1 MTNKRT
7 FAEETTFEAF
17 TLSVS
22 YKRLYICPVLTI
34 RLMFLQAM
42 EFAFCLDNS
51 GSMGG
56 KKIQHA
62 LTALVL
68 LMESLKKLE
77 CRFGV
82 MRFGGVGTQV
92 GYDVSRQQICNR

>member
-1 MTNKRT
+1 
-7 FAEETTFEAF
+7 
-17 TLSVS
+17 
-22 YKRLYICPVLTI
+22 
-34 RLMFLQAM
+34 M

-77 CRFGV
+77 CKFGV
-82 MRFGGVGTQV
+82 VRFGGVGTQV
-92 GYDVSRQQICNR
+92 RYGVFVNHVCV

>member
-1 MTNKRT
+1 M
-7 FAEETTFEAF
+7 F
-17 TLSVS
+17 
-22 YKRLYICPVLTI
+22 VLTTDVFF
-34 RLMFLQAM
+34 MQAM

-77 CRFGV
+77 CKFGV

-92 GYDVSRQQICNR
+92 SFNV